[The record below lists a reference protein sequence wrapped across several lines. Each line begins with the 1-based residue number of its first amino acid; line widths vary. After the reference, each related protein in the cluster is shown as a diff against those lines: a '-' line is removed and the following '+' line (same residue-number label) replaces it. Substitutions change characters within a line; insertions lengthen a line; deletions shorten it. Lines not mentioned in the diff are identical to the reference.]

1 MHRRKINL
9 IFLINLVLAFLI
21 LLLNYLKGPSI
32 LITEIPQKLK
42 IWKTMQYWTWL
53 LYAIA
58 AGYFFY
64 DYLCYKKCKIIE
76 IFIIIF
82 VVINIIAFFI
92 IYRQFLY

>member
-1 MHRRKINL
+1 MAQSLFTQLYRLNL
-9 IFLINLVLAFLI
+9 F
-21 LLLNYLKGPSI
+21 KGSHSI

-64 DYLCYKKCKIIE
+64 DYLCYEKCKILE
-76 IFIIIF
+76 IIIMIC
-82 VVINIIAFFI
+82 VIINIIAFFI
-92 IYRQFLY
+92 IYHQFLY